1 MKNILI
7 LFLILSPILFIP
19 SCCCKDDNDCSYP
32 YKLDDD
38 CNCKIDPNYMM
49 GLLQAQV
56 NNGSGAQTEQSTD
69 ATVTFSNDSTEID
82 ASFDNNQWLW
92 FSIYGQATGTYPL
105 AQSGNISIYN
115 SSTNTE
121 YFATNGTIIF
131 STLDKAAKKITG
143 TFDNMKLVSQA
154 GDSVIIT
161 NGTFNIDN

>member
-1 MKNILI
+1 MV
-7 LFLILSPILFIP
+7 FIP

-32 YKLDDD
+32 NILDSDD

-56 NNGSGAQTEQSTD
+56 DNGSGSQIEQSND

-92 FSIYGQATGTYPL
+92 FSIYGQTTGTYPI

-115 SSTNTE
+115 SNTNTE
-121 YFATNGTIIF
+121 YFATEGAIIF
-131 STLDKAAKKITG
+131 SSIDKAAKKITG
-143 TFDNMKLVSQA
+143 TFDNMKLVSQF